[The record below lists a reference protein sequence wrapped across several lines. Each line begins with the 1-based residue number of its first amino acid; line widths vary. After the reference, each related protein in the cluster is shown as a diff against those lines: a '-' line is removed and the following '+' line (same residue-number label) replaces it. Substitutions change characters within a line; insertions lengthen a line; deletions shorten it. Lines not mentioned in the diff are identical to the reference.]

1 MRAFLV
7 THTHWDR
14 EWYRTFQAF
23 RARLVDA
30 VDRVLD
36 LCAAD
41 PGYRFLLDGQSIA
54 LEDYAAIRPGRAAEL
69 RARVAEGR
77 IAIGPWYV
85 QPDSLLPAGESH
97 VRNLLEGRRA
107 GEAFGPVSRVAYTP
121 DSFGHPAQFPQ
132 LFAGFGLS
140 AFVYWRGHGGEIDT
154 LPPEYDWVAP
164 DGTALLACHL
174 GKGYFAAATDPRA
187 DAESAAARIAG
198 AAKELAARTQSGAIL
213 LLNGIDHALPEPKTA
228 AIAEAA
234 GRLTGFAFERALVE
248 DFVAAVE
255 AAGAGEAELRA
266 PGSRPRFAGELSGA
280 RVAHLLPGVWS
291 TRTWI
296 KLANRACE
304 AALLGF
310 AEPLAALAARFGA
323 PGEAP
328 ALRLAWRTL
337 LQNHAHDSIC
347 GCSRDAVHEA
357 MRVRFEDARELAHE
371 TAARALGRLAGAG
384 VERAAPWSES
394 LALAV
399 WNPSPHP
406 RSGLVRFALDPH
418 PWIIPAANP
427 VESIHPLLLRDLAGA
442 SFTADGAPARLVP
455 AETGRVKL
463 LPERAGFDLEFVV
476 RDVPAFGWKRVVLER
491 REGPSPDE
499 AEAVAPGSAAAS
511 LESGGVRIAVRSDG
525 CVDLALGAARFEG
538 LFAVEDV
545 GDRGDSYDFDFGG
558 PDETELVSVTVER
571 FTHPA
576 GVAGLRVARRLRVPR
591 RLEPGRAARSR
602 ERAELWLETELR
614 LAPDAQR
621 VDVRIT
627 LDNAAEDHRLR
638 LLFPVGRGVAHCDAA
653 TTFDVTRRGRETPDD
668 ARWVQRAVA
677 SFVQQGFVHAN
688 GLSVVA
694 PGLPE
699 AELVET
705 DAGTAVALTLLRAVG
720 HLSRHDL
727 RSRPGPAGPGTDTPG
742 AQCPGRL
749 VARLGLFA
757 GLDPAAARDAELPLF
772 AVPAGDAPLLAAERP
787 ALELA
792 PRALVLSAVKPAESG
807 TGLVVRVLNPT
818 EAPHEAALRLGFPFA
833 RAERVRLDET
843 PAAGTLS
850 RAGDTLRF
858 AVPPHALVSLQID

>member
-14 EWYRTFQAF
+14 EWYRTYQEF

-36 LCAAD
+36 LCAQDA
-41 PGYRFLLDGQSIA
+41 GYRFLLDGQSIA
-54 LEDYAAIRPGRAAEL
+54 LEDYAAIRPGRVAEL

-107 GEAFGPVSRVAYTP
+107 GEAFGRVSRVAYTP

-140 AFVYWRGHGGEIDT
+140 AFVYWRGHGNEIDT

-187 DAESAAARIAG
+187 DAESAASRIAG
-198 AAKELAARTQSGAIL
+198 AAKELAARTQSGAVL

-234 GRLTGFAFERALVE
+234 GRLTGFGFERALVE

-255 AAGAGEAELRA
+255 GAGATGGR
-266 PGSRPRFAGELSGA
+266 PGPARPRFAGELGGA

-304 AALLGF
+304 AELLGF
-310 AEPLAALAARFGA
+310 AEPLAALAERFGA
-323 PGEAP
+323 PSEAP

-337 LQNHAHDSIC
+337 LQNVAHDSIC
-347 GCSRDAVHEA
+347 GCSRDEVHET
-357 MRVRFEDARELAHE
+357 MRARFDDARELARE
-371 TAARALGRLAGAG
+371 TAARALARLAGGG
-384 VERAAPWSES
+384 VERCAPWSES
-394 LALAV
+394 LAVAV
-399 WNPSPHP
+399 FNPSPHP

-463 LPERAGFDLEFVV
+463 LPDRAGFDLEFRVH
-476 RDVPAFGWKRVVLER
+476 DVPALGWKRVVLQR
-491 REGPSPDE
+491 HDAPSPDE
-499 AEAVAPGSAAAS
+499 TEPVAPGSAAAAV
-511 LESGGVRIAVRSDG
+511 ESAGLRIAARSDG
-525 CVDLALGAARFEG
+525 CVDVSFGAQRFEG
-538 LFAVEDV
+538 LLAIDDV

-558 PDETELVSVTVER
+558 PDETQLVSVAAER
-571 FTHPA
+571 FTHAA
-576 GVAGLRVARRLRVPR
+576 GVAGLRIERRLSVPR
-591 RLEPGRAARSR
+591 RLEPGRTARSR
-602 ERAELWLETELR
+602 ERAELRLCTELR
-614 LAPDAQR
+614 LAPEAGR
-621 VDVRIT
+621 VDVCVT
-627 LDNAAEDHRLR
+627 LDNTAEDHRLR

-653 TTFDVTRRGRETPDD
+653 TTFDVTRRGRETPED
-668 ARWVQRAVA
+668 ASWVQRAVA
-677 SFVQQGFVHAN
+677 CFAQQGFVHAN

-694 PGLPE
+694 PGLAE

-705 DAGTAVALTLLRAVG
+705 GAGTAIALTLLRAVG

-749 VARLGLFA
+749 AARLSLCA
-757 GLDPAAARDAELPLF
+757 GLDPAAARDAELSLR
-772 AVPAGDAPLLAAERP
+772 AVPAGDAPLLAP
-787 ALELA
+787 GQPVLALE
-792 PRALVLSAVKPAESG
+792 PRALLLSALKPAETG
-807 TGLVVRVLNPT
+807 AGLVVRVLNPT
-818 EAPHEAALRLGFPFA
+818 DAPLEAALRLGFPFA
-833 RAERVRLDET
+833 RAEPVRFDEA
-843 PAAGTLS
+843 PAAGALTREADL
-850 RAGDTLRF
+850 LRF
-858 AVPPHALVSLQID
+858 AVPPHALRSVRIL

>member
-14 EWYRTFQAF
+14 EWYRTYQEF

-30 VDRVLD
+30 VDRVLE

-41 PGYRFLLDGQSIA
+41 AGYRFLLDGQSIA
-54 LEDYAAIRPGRAAEL
+54 LEDYAAIRPGRVAEL
-69 RARVAEGR
+69 CARIAEGR

-107 GEAFGPVSRVAYTP
+107 GEVFGPVSRVAYTP

-140 AFVYWRGHGGEIDT
+140 AFVYWRGHGNEIDA

-164 DGTALLACHL
+164 DGSALLACHL

-187 DAESAAARIAG
+187 DAESAAGRVGG
-198 AAKELAARTQSGAIL
+198 AAKELAARTRSGAIL

-234 GRLTGFAFERALVE
+234 ARQTGFSVERALLE

-255 AAGAGEAELRA
+255 RAGGA
-266 PGSRPRFAGELSGA
+266 RPRFAGELGGA

-304 AALLGF
+304 AELLGY
-310 AEPLAALAARFGA
+310 AEPLAALAERCGA
-323 PGEAP
+323 PDERP

-337 LQNHAHDSIC
+337 LPNHAHDSIC
-347 GCSRDAVHEA
+347 GCSRDEVHEA
-357 MRVRFEDARELAHE
+357 MRGRFEDARGLARE
-371 TAARALGRLAGAG
+371 TAARALARLAGGG
-384 VERAAPWSES
+384 VERRAPWSDE
-394 LALAV
+394 LAVAV

-406 RSGLVRFALDPH
+406 RRGLVRFPLDPH
-418 PWIIPAANP
+418 PWLIPATNP

-463 LPERAGFDLEFVV
+463 LPDRAGFDLEFAAE
-476 RDVPAFGWKRVVLER
+476 DVPAFGWKRVVLR
-491 REGPSPDE
+491 RHDAPSPDE
-499 AEAVAPGSAAAS
+499 VVRVAPGSAAAA
-511 LESGGVRIAVRSDG
+511 LEAGGVRIAARSDG
-525 CVDLALGAARFEG
+525 CVDVTFGSKRFEG
-538 LFAVEDV
+538 LFAVEDL

-558 PDETELVSVTVER
+558 ADETQLVSVAVER

-576 GVAGLRVARRLRVPR
+576 GAPGLRIERRLSVPR
-591 RLEPGRAARSR
+591 RLEPGRSARSR
-602 ERAELWLETELR
+602 ERAELLLRTELR
-614 LAPDAQR
+614 LAPGAER
-621 VDVRIT
+621 VDARVT
-627 LDNAAEDHRLR
+627 LDNGAEDHRLR
-638 LLFPVGRGVAHCDAA
+638 LLFPVGRTARCDAA
-653 TTFDVTRRGRETPDD
+653 TTFDVVERGSEMPEDT
-668 ARWVQRAVA
+668 AWVQRAVPTFA
-677 SFVQQGFVHAN
+677 QQGFVHAG

-694 PGLPE
+694 PGLSE
-699 AELVET
+699 AELLQT
-705 DAGTAVALTLLRAVG
+705 GGGSAIALTLLRAVG
-720 HLSRHDL
+720 HLSRQDL

-742 AQCPGRL
+742 AQCPGRVEAQL
-749 VARLGLFA
+749 SLFA
-757 GLDPAAARDAELPLF
+757 GLDPSAARDAELPLR
-772 AVPAGDAPLLAAERP
+772 AVPAGDAPLVAPGHAL
-787 ALELA
+787 LELA
-792 PRALVLSAVKPAESG
+792 PRALLLSAVKPCEAG
-807 TGLVVRVLNPT
+807 AGLVVRVLNPT
-818 EAPHEAALRLGFPFA
+818 HTPHDATLRLGFPFA
-833 RAERVRLDET
+833 SAEAVQLDET
-843 PAAGTLS
+843 PAVSAVT
-850 RAGDTLRF
+850 REGDTLRF
-858 AVPPHALVSLQID
+858 TVPPHALRTVRVG